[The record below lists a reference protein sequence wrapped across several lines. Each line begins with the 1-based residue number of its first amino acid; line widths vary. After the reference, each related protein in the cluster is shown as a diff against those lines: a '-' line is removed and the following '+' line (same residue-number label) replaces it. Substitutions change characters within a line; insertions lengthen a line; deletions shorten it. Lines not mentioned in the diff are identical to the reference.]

1 MDFLNAGLDLVQSR
15 LAWVAT
21 DPFDW
26 KLYLQV
32 SSWGVCLFESYLL
45 YVSSLLICRLSYL
58 GLWRWSM
65 DADIHARFLG
75 FVNSRCTPK
84 PSRPQ
89 R

>member
-1 MDFLNAGLDLVQSR
+1 MDYLNAGLDLVQSR

-45 YVSSLLICRLSYL
+45 YASSFLICPVDDVGTSKLITTR
-58 GLWRWSM
+58 G
-65 DADIHARFLG
+65 
-75 FVNSRCTPK
+75 C
-84 PSRPQ
+84 
-89 R
+89 

>member
-21 DPFDW
+21 DTFNW

-45 YVSSLLICRLSYL
+45 CASFRLTSPF
-58 GLWRWSM
+58 SP
-65 DADIHARFLG
+65 
-75 FVNSRCTPK
+75 FVAATRGATVW
-84 PSRPQ
+84 Q
-89 R
+89 QG